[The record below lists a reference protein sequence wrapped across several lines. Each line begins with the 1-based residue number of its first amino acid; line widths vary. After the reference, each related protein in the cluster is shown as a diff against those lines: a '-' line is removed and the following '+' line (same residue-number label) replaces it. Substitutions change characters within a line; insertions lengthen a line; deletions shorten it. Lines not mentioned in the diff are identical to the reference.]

1 MRRKLFL
8 STLPLLGVVAAVN
21 TAQAQ
26 IPRTMNYQGRL
37 TSTSGQP
44 VPDGSY
50 TMTISVYDVQ
60 NGGVALWSE
69 TQSLAVSGGIFNA
82 ILGAISP
89 LNLPFDKQHYG
100 HHAGTG
106 TELVPRT
113 QLTSVPYALNAWT
126 VSDGA
131 ITTAKI
137 ADGAITLPKISPTK

>member
-8 STLPLLGVVAAVN
+8 STLPLLGVMAAVN

-69 TQSLAVSGGIFNA
+69 TQSMAVSGGIFNA

-89 LNLPFDKQHYG
+89 LNLPFDKQYYV
-100 HHAGTG
+100 ASR
-106 TELVPRT
+106 LVP
-113 QLTSVPYALNAWT
+113 VPSLCHAR
-126 VSDGA
+126 S
-131 ITTAKI
+131 
-137 ADGAITLPKISPTK
+137 